1 MSLQTLITAH
11 ESATFDNAPSGFV
24 LSTAAEGAGR
34 IYEFVGEQ
42 PLTGT
47 GTAGTIVNANNRGG
61 VTLSPSSSAVAGLAT
76 PQANLDT
83 AKVWAVEVKVAKA
96 DVSAGQYFFG
106 VSAANATVSSSS
118 PLSANVVVANSA
130 GFYINSGD
138 LDAVVP
144 TSKAGSGNQVDKASV
159 GISAGEYVRLGIKND
174 PNDRG
179 LRFFVDGNEVAQE
192 STAVPA
198 NGTLL
203 RVIIGGLAN
212 GGDVDCDY
220 VAVAIKR

>member
-1 MSLQTLITAH
+1 MSLQSLITAH

-24 LSTAAEGAGR
+24 LSTAAQGVGR
-34 IYEFVGEQ
+34 VYEFAGEQ

-47 GTAGTIVNANNRGG
+47 GSGTIVSANNRGG
-61 VTLSPSSSAVAGLAT
+61 VKLTPSSSAVGGLAT

-96 DVSAGQYFFG
+96 SVSAGQYFFG
-106 VSAANATVSSSS
+106 VSAAAATVTSSS
-118 PLSANVVVANSA
+118 PLSANAVVANSA

-144 TSKAGSGNQVDKASV
+144 TSKANSGNQVDKASV

-212 GGDVDCDY
+212 GGVVDCDY

>member
-42 PLTGT
+42 PLTAT
-47 GTAGTIVNANNRGG
+47 GSSVSANNRGG
-61 VTLSPSSSAVAGLAT
+61 ITLTAGVNVSGAAT
-76 PQANLDT
+76 AAANLDT

-106 VSAANATVSSSS
+106 VSAANATVTTSS
-118 PLSANVVVANSA
+118 PLSGNAVVVNTA

-144 TSKAGSGNQVDKASV
+144 TSRAADALVSQVDKASV
-159 GISAGEYVRLGIKND
+159 GISAGEYVRLGLKND

-203 RVIIGGLAN
+203 RVIIGGLAS
-212 GGDVDCDY
+212 GGAVDCDY

>member
-42 PLTGT
+42 PLTAT
-47 GTAGTIVNANNRGG
+47 GSSVSANNRGG
-61 VTLSPSSSAVAGLAT
+61 ITLTAGVNVSGAAT
-76 PQANLDT
+76 AAANLDT

-106 VSAANATVSSSS
+106 VSAANATVTTSS
-118 PLSANVVVANSA
+118 PLSANAVVVNTA

-144 TSKAGSGNQVDKASV
+144 TSRAADALVSQVDKASV
-159 GISAGEYVRLGIKND
+159 GISAGEYVRLGLKND

-203 RVIIGGLAN
+203 RVIIGGLVN
-212 GGDVDCDY
+212 GGEVDCDY